1 MAEKLKFATMFSRN
15 ETVPAPTGTEYD
27 KEYTMF
33 IDETGHKILKCTGET
48 NRYKK
53 IQSFKDECLIE
64 NKLPETESEHDKEAL
79 TKICTWYPKLKQSE
93 KQAVFEMIRIMAS
106 DNTPT

>member
-1 MAEKLKFATMFSRN
+1 MKS
-15 ETVPAPTGTEYD
+15 V
-27 KEYTMF
+27 
-33 IDETGHKILKCTGET
+33 IKILREQ
-48 NRYKK
+48 NRYTQTKLAEVLGISRPAYINYENLEQDLPISVVK
-53 IQSFKDECLIE
+53 ALSKLFNVSYECIIE

-106 DNTPT
+106 EHLSPP